1 MLNINLNEKFINAL
15 MAEHYEVEFGQKA
28 PKYSRIR
35 CMGQQTINSIGDNGY
50 HYNGE
55 SITYIMQVGKELMC
69 FDLYL
74 NKNNGQKGKW
84 EYLPLAWLSEYFP
97 NSNDDQLDRIY
108 NNITVETLNF
118 LCANIEY

>member
-15 MAEHYEVEFGQKA
+15 MAEHYEVEFGQPA

-50 HYNGE
+50 HYDGE
-55 SITYIMQVGKELMC
+55 TVTYIMQVGKELIC

-74 NKNNGQKGKW
+74 DKNNWQKDEW
-84 EYLPLAWLSEYFP
+84 EYLPLARLAEYFP

-108 NNITVETLNF
+108 NKITVETLNF
-118 LCANIEY
+118 LCANIDL

>member
-1 MLNINLNEKFINAL
+1 
-15 MAEHYEVEFGQKA
+15 
-28 PKYSRIR
+28 
-35 CMGQQTINSIGDNGY
+35 
-50 HYNGE
+50 
-55 SITYIMQVGKELMC
+55 MQVGKELIC

-84 EYLPLAWLSEYFP
+84 EYLPLAWLAEYFP
-97 NSNDDQLDRIY
+97 NSKDDQLDRIY